1 MRDAERSDSMDNV
14 ESPSRVSLFDDP
26 AITECGLV
34 FEEQAW
40 ASGFKFVAG
49 MDEVGR
55 GCLAGPVVA
64 AACILDPAKPLPKG
78 LNDSK
83 QVTPELRE
91 EIADELLA
99 GCTAYAIGSVDAADI
114 DRINI
119 LEATK
124 VAMRIALAELVP
136 QADFV
141 LIDALQLKG
150 LSIPQRSIIKGD
162 SVSASIAAASI
173 IAKTFRD
180 RLMLSYDGDYPQYGF
195 SGNVGYG
202 TKIHLAALEAHGPC
216 PLHRMT
222 FRGVEKKT
230 GVLLP

>member
-26 AITECGLV
+26 EITECGLV

-91 EIADELLA
+91 EIAGELIA
-99 GCTAYAIGSVDAADI
+99 GCTAYAIGSVEAADI

-150 LSIPQRSIIKGD
+150 LSVPQRSIIKGD
-162 SVSASIAAASI
+162 SISASIAAASI
-173 IAKTFRD
+173 IAHPYRAQLIRPYD
-180 RLMLSYDGDYPQYGF
+180 RAYPDY
-195 SGNVGYG
+195 
-202 TKIHLAALEAHGPC
+202 
-216 PLHRMT
+216 
-222 FRGVEKKT
+222 
-230 GVLLP
+230 